1 MMKHFRQWVLSA
13 AVLLSA
19 SAFAV
24 PATSIFN
31 SYQKVYA
38 EATKQL
44 PGAELWEG
52 GFTYFDESGE
62 EWSWDY
68 GDPYLTVEGE
78 HLVIVAFG
86 DGEVLTDMD
95 LVVTDAA
102 GNVLGKDEDEDNYA
116 IVDLVAPGGDITITM
131 KAFET
136 KRANEGYGGYMI
148 FRLGQ

>member
-1 MMKHFRQWVLSA
+1 MKHLRNWVLSA
-13 AVLLSA
+13 AVLLST
-19 SAFAV
+19 SALAT
-24 PATSIFN
+24 PATSIFK
-31 SYQKVYA
+31 SYQTVFA
-38 EATKQL
+38 EAGKQL
-44 PGAELWEG
+44 PEAELWEG

-68 GDPYLTVEGE
+68 DDPNLTVEGE

-102 GNVLGKDEDEDNYA
+102 GNVLGKDADEDNYA
-116 IVDLVAPGGDITITM
+116 IVDFKAPGGTITITM

-148 FRLGQ
+148 FRLPN